1 MSKSPAK
8 QRRNFLRALLILGVT
23 ALLVFSLYNL
33 YQRWSDYSE
42 ANSNLS
48 MTETQKSEKEQL
60 IQQNRDRLIETDS
73 DQAMEEYAR
82 DTLGMVQPGETI
94 YRLPPSATVT
104 VPTVNEPVQ
113 PFWQRMWLAI
123 TSFFCSIVR

>member
-1 MSKSPAK
+1 MSKSPAT
-8 QRRNFLRALLILGVT
+8 QRGSFLRTLLVLGVT
-23 ALLVFSLYNL
+23 GLLVFSLYNL

-42 ANSNLS
+42 ANTNLS
-48 MTETQKSEKEQL
+48 ITQAQKSETEL
-60 IQQNRDRLIETDS
+60 RIQQDQNRLIETDS

-104 VPTVNEPVQ
+104 VPTVNESVQ
-113 PFWQRMWLAI
+113 PFWQRIWLAI
-123 TSFFCSIVR
+123 TSFFASIVR

>member
-1 MSKSPAK
+1 MSKSPAM
-8 QRRNFLRALLILGVT
+8 QRGNFLRTLLVLGVT
-23 ALLVFSLYNL
+23 GLLVFSLYNL

-42 ANSNLS
+42 ANANLS
-48 MTETQKSEKEQL
+48 ITEAQKSETEL
-60 IQQNRDRLIETDS
+60 RIQQDQDRLIETDS

-113 PFWQRMWLAI
+113 PFWQRIWLAI
-123 TSFFCSIVR
+123 TSFFASIVR

>member
-1 MSKSPAK
+1 MSKSPAM
-8 QRRNFLRALLILGVT
+8 QRGNFLRTLLVLGVT
-23 ALLVFSLYNL
+23 GVLVFSLYNL

-42 ANSNLS
+42 ANANLS
-48 MTETQKSEKEQL
+48 ITEEQKSETEL
-60 IQQNRDRLIETDS
+60 RIQQDQDRLIETDS

-94 YRLPPSATVT
+94 YRLPPSVTVT

-113 PFWQRMWLAI
+113 PFWQRIWLAI
-123 TSFFCSIVR
+123 TSFFASIVR

>member
-23 ALLVFSLYNL
+23 AMLVFSLYNL

-94 YRLPPSATVT
+94 YRLPPSATGT

>member
-42 ANSNLS
+42 ANSNWS
-48 MTETQKSEKEQL
+48 MTEAQKSEKERL

-94 YRLPPSATVT
+94 YRLPPSVTVT
-104 VPTVNEPVQ
+104 VSIINEPVQ
-113 PFWQRMWLAI
+113 PFWQRMWLVV
-123 TSFFCSIVR
+123 TSFFYSIVR

>member
-1 MSKSPAK
+1 MSRDPAK
-8 QRRNFLRALLILGVT
+8 KSRNGLRSLLILVVT

-48 MTETQKSEKEQL
+48 ITEVQKGEKDQL

-94 YRLPPSATVT
+94 YRLPPTATVT
-104 VPTVNEPVQ
+104 TPTLGEPVQ

-123 TSFFCSIVR
+123 TSFFSSLVR

>member
-1 MSKSPAK
+1 
-8 QRRNFLRALLILGVT
+8 
-23 ALLVFSLYNL
+23 
-33 YQRWSDYSE
+33 
-42 ANSNLS
+42 
-48 MTETQKSEKEQL
+48 MTEAQKSEKERL

-104 VPTVNEPVQ
+104 VSIVNEPVQ
-113 PFWQRMWLAI
+113 PFWQRMWLAV
-123 TSFFCSIVR
+123 TSFFYSIVR

>member
-1 MSKSPAK
+1 MSKGSGN
-8 QRRNFLRALLILGVT
+8 QGRNFLRTLLILGVT
-23 ALLVFSLYNL
+23 ALLMFSLYNL

-48 MTETQKSEKEQL
+48 ITETQKSEKEKL

-104 VPTVNEPVQ
+104 TPIVNEPVP

-123 TSFFCSIVR
+123 TSFFSSIVR

>member
-1 MSKSPAK
+1 MRS
-8 QRRNFLRALLILGVT
+8 LLILGVT
-23 ALLVFSLYNL
+23 ALLAFSLYNL

-42 ANSNLS
+42 ANFNLS
-48 MTETQKSEKEQL
+48 MVETQKSEKKEL
-60 IQQNRDRLIETDS
+60 IQENQDRLIEADS

-94 YRLPPSATVT
+94 YRLPPSATIT
-104 VPTVNEPVQ
+104 ATAPNEPVQ

-123 TSFFCSIVR
+123 SSFLSSIVR

>member
-42 ANSNLS
+42 TNSNWS
-48 MTETQKSEKEQL
+48 MTEAQKSEKERL

-104 VPTVNEPVQ
+104 VSIVNEPVQ
-113 PFWQRMWLAI
+113 PFWQRMWLAV
-123 TSFFCSIVR
+123 TSFFYSIVR